1 MTEIRGGNAG
11 ATQKRPVQRMGNAH
25 RRWGATPGRRRATGG
40 DTLLYYYVVYGD
52 AAAYCGAHVVAF
64 KTIVRIPHS
73 TFTGRHTLT
82 VVRGSYPRGAGWG
95 ERGAPAFHSHRKF

>member
-11 ATQKRPVQRMGNAH
+11 ATQKRPVQRWGNAR
-25 RRWGATPGRRRATGG
+25 RRWGATLGRRRATGG

-52 AAAYCGAHVVAF
+52 AAACCGAHVVAF
-64 KTIVRIPHS
+64 KTVVRHAHS
-73 TFTGRHTLT
+73 TLTGRHTLT
-82 VVRGSYPRGAGWG
+82 VFRGSYRGAAVCG